1 MKPKLRSKFPVTG
14 DVHGKG
20 ISKTQRTISELNL
33 NFINQSNLSLLFML
47 QISFWFHTKTLTD
60 SSFKKS

>member
-47 QISFWFHTKTLTD
+47 QISF
-60 SSFKKS
+60 